1 MTAADILH
9 HGHILNLTSKVAFSL
24 LVRGKSLDW
33 TVMPPARASEGISER
48 NSRAGFE
55 RGLKGLKATR
65 TSVRKRV
72 IMTASGGT
80 GGGSDEGSAQ
90 GGVGFWLLFWLEKA
104 LSVRRSYQ
112 YSRMG
117 CGDKT
122 SKDSQ
127 AA

>member
-33 TVMPPARASEGISER
+33 TLMPPARASEGMSER

-72 IMTASGGT
+72 IMTASGG
-80 GGGSDEGSAQ
+80 GGSDEGSAQ

-104 LSVRRSYQ
+104 LSVRRI